1 MYNLKLYVFLTMK
14 IQNLENKVLIFNFVF
29 GLLVVAGGVIGYVK
43 ADSLRSLVAG
53 LFFGNLLMV
62 SIWLKWGNYLADIVS
77 ISLLIFFIMRL
88 INTGKFMPAVLIIV
102 LASMCIVVNTLVLH
116 QRSLKKS

>member
-1 MYNLKLYVFLTMK
+1 MK

-43 ADSLRSLVAG
+43 AHSLPSLAAG